1 MIDAL
6 RKVVKRLHYP
16 VEVMLICAR
25 WYAAYPL
32 SLRHIEEMM
41 AERGSLRRS
50 LHRPPLVGQDPAG
63 PGFGVSKAQAP
74 CRPELAHG

>member
-41 AERGSLRRS
+41 AERGSLRR
-50 LHRPPLVGQDPAG
+50 
-63 PGFGVSKAQAP
+63 
-74 CRPELAHG
+74 

>member
-6 RKVVKRLHYP
+6 RKVIKGMDCPLEVKLTG
-16 VEVMLICAR
+16 VR

-41 AERGSLRRS
+41 AERGVCVDQSITPRFIAGRSRSCRCWPRRFDDA
-50 LHRPPLVGQDPAG
+50 RDWWA
-63 PGFGVSKAQAP
+63 
-74 CRPELAHG
+74 